1 MTLLLSLLHN
11 LRTDRK
17 QKAAVAAIFSLSF
30 IVIIVAIIRAI
41 EIRASTKHV
50 DPVWLALWSMI
61 EGSVGKYP
69 PIGIPK
75 EKLS

>member
-11 LRTDRK
+11 LHTDRK

-30 IVIIVAIIRAI
+30 IVIVVAIIRAI

-69 PIGIPK
+69 PNFIPK
-75 EKLS
+75 AYLG

>member
-11 LRTDRK
+11 LHTDRK

-30 IVIIVAIIRAI
+30 IVIVVAIIRAI

-61 EGSVGKYP
+61 EGSVGKCP
-69 PIGIPK
+69 PRVIPK
-75 EKLS
+75 AHLS